1 MQNGRREKESKIGL
15 IGRKNELIWE
25 PIKKLGKAV
34 DRRENL

>member
-1 MQNGRREKESKIGL
+1 MQNGRRENKSKIGL
-15 IGRKNELIWE
+15 TGRKNELIWE